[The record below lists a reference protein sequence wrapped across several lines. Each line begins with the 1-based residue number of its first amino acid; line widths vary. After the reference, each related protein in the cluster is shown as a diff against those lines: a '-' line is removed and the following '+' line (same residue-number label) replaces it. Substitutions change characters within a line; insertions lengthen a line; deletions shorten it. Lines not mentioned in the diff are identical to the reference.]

1 MNLAVTS
8 SLAIKSLVAQAHT
21 IEAEEEDRGVL

>member
-21 IEAEEEDRGVL
+21 IEEEEDRGVL